1 MATLKFQLERAADEI
16 TSLKRQLRECR
27 ERQDASREAFRKSED
42 ALKEFCDK
50 DAVAARLKAAEMEV
64 VRLEEFE
71 GLCDEAEAAMKERT
85 GNDYGDI
92 TEVGDLADDYMRQK
106 AKIAELENLLAVDGL
121 RLTQAWRQISELKR
135 TAHAAQP

>member
-16 TSLKRQLRECR
+16 ASLKRQLCEAGEACSKA
-27 ERQDASREAFRKSED
+27 DAD
-42 ALKEFCDK
+42 LKEFCDK

-64 VRLEEFE
+64 ARLKEFE
-71 GLCDEAEAAMKERT
+71 DLCDEAEAAMKERT
-85 GNDYGDI
+85 GNYYGCI
-92 TEVGDLADDYMRQK
+92 TEVGDLAEAYMRQK
-106 AKIAELENLLAVDGL
+106 SRIAELENLLAIDGL